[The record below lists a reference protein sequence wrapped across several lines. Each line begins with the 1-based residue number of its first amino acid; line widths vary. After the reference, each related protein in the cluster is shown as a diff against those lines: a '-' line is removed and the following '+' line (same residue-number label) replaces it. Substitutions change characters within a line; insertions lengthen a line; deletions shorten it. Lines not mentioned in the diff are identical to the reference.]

1 MSYQEQQFTEAAGAA
16 HIDQMYAKARVEL
29 ADELARD
36 SILALLQPTGAKINL
51 DDLRRLLAP
60 ETQGGLKRG
69 CSMYFATLENH
80 LGGLIQHS
88 LMHDTALSFVQNMFD
103 KCGETVRAFDR
114 MLKRADLDS
123 NADDDNP
130 VSLPRLGTRVDTLLT
145 ELGTAQAE
153 IDALKT
159 ANTPA
164 DLQANVQNLQQQVQ
178 ELKNTVATDVTE
190 LRELVRDLRRELD
203 ELNDYDDHPPSQM
216 DDMEHEQAGDNVE
229 QLDGAGGNVN
239 RNLEAPQGPQQPPID
254 PERIPNGPQG
264 AGAPPP
270 PPPVYPG
277 AGDNGANQH
286 GPPPAPPPR
295 DHGHQ
300 AGPPPPP
307 HQGAGAPPPPPP
319 GPPGAGDGGANQWAP
334 PPPPPRAQGQQAMAP
349 PPPHQA
355 PPAPGLAAGVGQ
367 ALRGAKCPKLES
379 IDPSRFEEFVF
390 NYEVFAESERW
401 DEHTK
406 KVNAILSLSGKAS
419 EHLRLIVPNW
429 RQPQV
434 TLRHMFAA
442 WTRRVLP
449 QAQVDVAIKHVATI
463 QQHLDEPFDDYI
475 LRGTGMHRFAYSMR
489 PDHVEAER
497 NTDFIVRLTN
507 GLLDRNIRAHVER
520 AKPETIT
527 AMREIIHREAAIAH
541 DPSNR
546 NVTMG
551 INAMEVD
558 GVNAIDPSK
567 SHSKPLPPCEICNNK
582 MHATAG
588 CALLP
593 KYKQMYKREQD
604 HKRQRRGN
612 LRRGQGG
619 RGRDRGRDRGRGRG
633 QPRSNSADRQWN
645 DRQPRP
651 ADPKIKEEPTTSAA
665 PKN

>member
-1 MSYQEQQFTEAAGAA
+1 MSYEQQQFTDAAGAE
-16 HIDQMYAKARVEL
+16 HINQMYARARVEI
-29 ADELARD
+29 ADEAARNG
-36 SILALLQPTGAKINL
+36 ILALLQPTGAKINL
-51 DDLRRLLAP
+51 DDLRRLLSPDTA
-60 ETQGGLKRG
+60 GGLKRG
-69 CSMYFATLENH
+69 SPMYFATLENN

-88 LMHDTALSFVQNMFD
+88 LMHDQALSFVQCMFD
-103 KCGETVRAFDR
+103 KCGDKIRELDR
-114 MLKRADLDS
+114 TLRKAELDS
-123 NADDDNP
+123 NANDEDS
-130 VSLPRLGTRVDTLLT
+130 VSLPRLNTRVDTLIN
-145 ELGTAQAE
+145 ELGVAQAE
-153 IDALKT
+153 IIALQAT
-159 ANTPA
+159 VTPA
-164 DLQANVQNLQQQVQ
+164 DLQNSVQQLQEQVR
-178 ELKNTVATDVTE
+178 ELKNSVATDLTE
-190 LRELVRDLRRELD
+190 LRDAVREIRD
-203 ELNDYDDHPPSQM
+203 ELYELRDDDYRPPSPA
-216 DDMEHEQAGDNVE
+216 DDRGDHQAPDNFE

-239 RNLEAPQGPQQPPID
+239 QNREAPEAHHPPPVGPGQMPNGPQGAAPPVG
-254 PERIPNGPQG
+254 PGHRPNGPQG

-270 PPPVYPG
+270 PPPFHPG
-277 AGDNGANQH
+277 AGHNGAPQ
-286 GPPPAPPPR
+286 
-295 DHGHQ
+295 Q
-300 AGPPPPP
+300 E
-307 HQGAGAPPPPPP
+307 
-319 GPPGAGDGGANQWAP
+319 
-334 PPPPPRAQGQQAMAP
+334 PPPPPRHQGPPAEAP
-349 PPPHQA
+349 PLHRQA
-355 PPAPGLAAGVGQ
+355 PPAPGLAVGVGQ

-379 IDPSRFEEFVF
+379 IDPARFEEFIF
-390 NYEVFAESERW
+390 NYEVFAENERW

-429 RQPQV
+429 RQPQI
-434 TLRHMFAA
+434 TLRHLFAA

-497 NTDFIVRLTN
+497 DTDFIVRLTN

-546 NVTMG
+546 NATMG

-567 SHSKPLPPCEICNNK
+567 SHAKPLPPCEICGDK

-593 KYKQMYKREQD
+593 KYKQMYKREQE
-604 HKRQRRGN
+604 HRKQRRGV
-612 LRRGQGG
+612 LKRG
-619 RGRDRGRDRGRGRG
+619 RGDRGRGRG
-633 QPRSNSADRQWN
+633 GRGRDQPRSGSGDRRWS

-651 ADPKIKEEPTTSAA
+651 SEPKIKEEPTPSAA
-665 PKN
+665 SKN